1 MIPFTMKKLLFF
13 VCAGLGCSLLA
24 GCGGTSTGGTT
35 TTTVNSPFVGVY
47 DGLWQGASGDSGS
60 MNVVV
65 NENGAVGGTFTESGV
80 TGPLSGSIAGTGAL
94 VATATF
100 SNGTDNLTGTL
111 TQNGNTLT
119 GMLLEQGLKNQQINV
134 EVSQVNKIRPK

>member
-1 MIPFTMKKLLFF
+1 MISLTMKKPLVF
-13 VCAGLGCSLLA
+13 VFSLLGCLLLA
-24 GCGGTSTGGTT
+24 GCGGSSTGNTV

-60 MNVVV
+60 INVVV
-65 NENGAVGGTFTESGV
+65 NENGAVSGTFTESGV
-80 TGPLSGSIAGTGAL
+80 TAPLSGSIAGTGAFI
-94 VATATF
+94 ASATF

-111 TQNGNTLT
+111 SQNGNTLS
-119 GMLLEQGLKNQQINV
+119 GMLQEQGLKNQEINV